1 MVEYVVLGSVKIPV
15 KDILV
20 IKGEGNYSNIFTQD
34 GKRILTCRTL
44 KYFATILAEYQFI
57 RPSKSALIN
66 PDSIQTIEKAFVERS
81 LRSANINKAVQ
92 FIRKGYYCLDPD
104 ATPEKL
110 VFNRTVTLKD
120 TWAKEQN
127 K

>member
-34 GKRILTCRTL
+34 GKRTLTCRTL
-44 KYFATILAEYQFI
+44 KYFATMLAEYQFI

-66 PDSIQTIEKAFVERS
+66 TEAIERIDFKSQKNIRLVNGDIICISRRNVRP
-81 LRSANINKAVQ
+81 LREQ
-92 FIRKGYYCLDPD
+92 FKS
-104 ATPEKL
+104 
-110 VFNRTVTLKD
+110 
-120 TWAKEQN
+120 
-127 K
+127 

>member
-1 MVEYVVLGSVKIPV
+1 MMEYVALGAVKIPI

-44 KYFATILAEYQFI
+44 KYFATMLAEYQFI

-66 PDSIQTIEKAFVERS
+66 PNFIQHIDFKSQKAIRLVNGDIISISRRNVRP
-81 LRSANINKAVQ
+81 LREQ
-92 FIRKGYYCLDPD
+92 FQ
-104 ATPEKL
+104 A
-110 VFNRTVTLKD
+110 
-120 TWAKEQN
+120 
-127 K
+127 

>member
-1 MVEYVVLGSVKIPV
+1 MIEYISLGSVRVSV

-20 IKGEGNYSNIFTQD
+20 IKGVGNYSNIIILG

-66 PDSIQTIEKAFVERS
+66 PDSIQHIDFR
-81 LRSANINKAVQ
+81 
-92 FIRKGYYCLDPD
+92 FC
-104 ATPEKL
+104 
-110 VFNRTVTLKD
+110 
-120 TWAKEQN
+120 
-127 K
+127 

>member
-1 MVEYVVLGSVKIPV
+1 MVEHVVLGSVKISV

-44 KYFATILAEYQFI
+44 KYFATMLADYQFI

-66 PDSIQTIEKAFVERS
+66 PDSIEHIDFKYQKAIRLVNGDVISISRRNVRP
-81 LRSANINKAVQ
+81 LREQ
-92 FIRKGYYCLDPD
+92 FQ
-104 ATPEKL
+104 A
-110 VFNRTVTLKD
+110 
-120 TWAKEQN
+120 
-127 K
+127 

>member
-1 MVEYVVLGSVKIPV
+1 MEYVALGAVKIPI

-44 KYFATILAEYQFI
+44 KYFATMLAEYQFI

-66 PDSIQTIEKAFVERS
+66 PDFIQHIDFKSQKAIRLVNGDIISISRRNVRP
-81 LRSANINKAVQ
+81 LREQ
-92 FIRKGYYCLDPD
+92 FQ
-104 ATPEKL
+104 A
-110 VFNRTVTLKD
+110 
-120 TWAKEQN
+120 
-127 K
+127 

>member
-1 MVEYVVLGSVKIPV
+1 MMEYVALGAVKIPI

-44 KYFATILAEYQFI
+44 KYFATMLAEYQFI

-66 PDSIQTIEKAFVERS
+66 PDFIQHIDFKSQKAIRLVNGDIISISRRNVRP
-81 LRSANINKAVQ
+81 LREQ
-92 FIRKGYYCLDPD
+92 FQ
-104 ATPEKL
+104 A
-110 VFNRTVTLKD
+110 
-120 TWAKEQN
+120 
-127 K
+127 

>member
-1 MVEYVVLGSVKIPV
+1 MREYISLGSERVSV

-20 IKGEGNYSNIFTQD
+20 IKGVGNYSNIFIIG

-66 PDSIQTIEKAFVERS
+66 PDSIQHIDFKSQKSIRLVNGDVISISRRNVRP
-81 LRSANINKAVQ
+81 LREQ
-92 FIRKGYYCLDPD
+92 FQ
-104 ATPEKL
+104 A
-110 VFNRTVTLKD
+110 
-120 TWAKEQN
+120 
-127 K
+127 